1 MKKVALILVLT
12 LGLFGIGGCTT
23 GENPPAPSASPEVSP
38 EMTGEPVGSGGA
50 AVRQTYMGVVGS
62 IEQDNVSL
70 KETGGDAVTI
80 VITVTDETLILDG
93 QTGAALAIDAL
104 KQGEAVIAVTR
115 PIAAQSMPPQSPGL
129 AIFANLPEDGVS
141 PTYAVIKEVSVDAE
155 NQTWIVTDLDVN
167 WRISAETPLIPYKAG
182 APVTMDQLTPGL
194 QVVGWY
200 AITTKSLPAQA
211 TPDKVLILPA
221 VE

>member
-38 EMTGEPVGSGGA
+38 EVTGEPVGSGGA
-50 AVRQTYMGVVGS
+50 AVRQTYTGVVDS

-70 KETGGDAVTI
+70 KEAGSDAVTI
-80 VITVTDETLILDG
+80 VITVTDETYILDG

-104 KQGEAVIAVTR
+104 KQGEAVAAVTR
-115 PIAAQSMPPQSPGL
+115 PIATQSMPPQSPGL
-129 AIFANLPEDGVS
+129 VIFANLPEDGIA

-155 NQTWIVTDLDVN
+155 NQTWIMTDLDVN
-167 WRISAETPLIPYKAG
+167 WRVSAETPLIPYKAG

-200 AITTKSLPAQA
+200 AVTTKSLPAQA

-221 VE
+221 AE